1 RAAHTLGLAHGRLGP
16 DTVRLG
22 PARALVLDFTGA
34 DTGAGEA
41 GAPSL
46 PGDVHALGGLLAWM
60 LSGRPAGDQTS
71 PALGPALRALLDGRR
86 APQPSDRLSIQEVE
100 ERLALLRKGSSD
112 LAATNALS
120 PGSWPSGGTPPLLS
134 DGSQEG
140 RGRSLLARHLGAA
153 PAADLLA

>member
-1 RAAHTLGLAHGRLGP
+1 
-16 DTVRLG
+16 
-22 PARALVLDFTGA
+22 
-34 DTGAGEA
+34 
-41 GAPSL
+41 APSL

-60 LSGRPAGDQTS
+60 LSGRPAGDETS
-71 PALGPALRALLDGRR
+71 PALGPALRALLDEMR

-112 LAATNALS
+112 LAATNARS

-153 PAADLLA
+153 PAADLLARGRLGRFRLLAKLGEGGMGAVYRAEDVGDGAVVAVK